1 MMLGRVSGT
10 VVMTVKHPAYQG
22 EKLLAVDLLDE
33 NGAPNGQSLLALD
46 RAQAGVGDHV
56 LVMREGS
63 GVRQILG
70 RDHGVPVEEAVK
82 QDVPVRSLIVGIVDR
97 VDVERGS

>member
-1 MMLGRVSGT
+1 MMIGRVAGP
-10 VVMTVKHPAYQG
+10 VVMTVKHPSFER
-22 EKLLAVDLLDE
+22 EKLLAVDVLDE
-33 NGAPNGQSLLALD
+33 HGAPTGQSVLALD

-70 RDHGVPVEEAVK
+70 RDQNIPTEDAVK
-82 QDVPVRSLIVGIVDR
+82 MNVPVRSLIVGIIDR
-97 VDVERGS
+97 VDVEGAS

>member
-1 MMLGRVSGT
+1 MMLGRVAGT
-10 VVMTVKHPAYQG
+10 VVMTVKHPSYDG

-33 NGAPNGQSLLALD
+33 RGEPNGQSLLAID
-46 RAQAGVGDHV
+46 RAQAGVGDRV

-70 RDHGVPVEEAVK
+70 RDQNIPVEEAVK
-82 QDVPVRSLIVGIVDR
+82 GEVPIRSLIVGVIDR
-97 VDVERGS
+97 LDVESAS

>member
-10 VVMTVKHPAYQG
+10 VVMTVKHPAYEG
-22 EKLLAVDLLDE
+22 EKVLAVDLLDE
-33 NGAPNGQSLLALD
+33 NGQPNGQSLLAFD
-46 RAQAGVGDHV
+46 RAQAGVGDRV

-70 RDHGVPVEEAVK
+70 RDHGIPVEEAVK
-82 QDVPVRSLIVGIVDR
+82 QEVPVRSLIVGVIDR
-97 VDVERGS
+97 LDVEVSS